1 MCPPKPLNYK
11 GCRIQIAHSN
21 IVVVYV
27 QGASARKNVCHRAC
41 RTCCMKCRRVPP
53 GTYGNK
59 CPSALEFYTTM

>member
-1 MCPPKPLNYK
+1 MCPPKPLRCK
-11 GCRIQIAHSN
+11 GCRIQTAHSN

-59 CPSALEFYTTM
+59 PKAGHSSAF